1 MGLTSAREQ
10 GHGYR
15 LRESSRD
22 SFSVAWQMFGLYI
35 HRTVLEI
42 GLNSS
47 QILTATTHTDINDLR
62 FTVVEIQP
70 TYFSWEERYR
80 MKLQDG
86 RNIC

>member
-1 MGLTSAREQ
+1 MVTGEEKALGIHFMLSCKC
-10 GHGYR
+10 
-15 LRESSRD
+15 LV
-22 SFSVAWQMFGLYI
+22 SVFAVA
-35 HRTVLEI
+35 VLEI

-47 QILTATTHTDINDLR
+47 QIILAATHTDINDLW
-62 FTVVEIQP
+62 FGAVEIQP

>member
-1 MGLTSAREQ
+1 MVTGKEKALGIHFLLTCKC
-10 GHGYR
+10 
-15 LRESSRD
+15 LV
-22 SFSVAWQMFGLYI
+22 SVFAV
-35 HRTVLEI
+35 TVLEI

-47 QILTATTHTDINDLR
+47 QIIPAATHTDINDLW
-62 FTVVEIQP
+62 FGAVEIQP